1 MNGKELFAAVE
12 AMLFASGK
20 SVELARIAAVL
31 EMTPEDT
38 AALLSMAQAR
48 YEAEDRGI
56 RILELDG
63 SYQLVTKKEYYE
75 TLIKLEINAKK
86 PNLTDVQIETLAI
99 IAYKQPVTRL
109 TIEQIRGVKSDY
121 AIGRLIDY
129 GLVEEKGRLDQPG
142 KPALLGTT
150 EAFLRSFGLRNTQD
164 LPDIDP
170 AKKEDMMLEAEE
182 EIGEEITI

>member
-1 MNGKELFAAVE
+1 MNGKEMFAAVE
-12 AMLFASGK
+12 AMLFASGR
-20 SVELARIAAVL
+20 SVELSRIAAVL
-31 EMTPEDT
+31 EMTPEDA

-48 YEAEDRGI
+48 YEQEDRGI

-63 SYQLVTKKEYYE
+63 SYQLVTKKEYYD
-75 TLIKLEINAKK
+75 TLIRLEISAKK

-109 TIEQIRGVKSDY
+109 AIEQIRGVKSDH

-142 KPALLGTT
+142 KPVLLGTT
-150 EAFLRSFGLRNTQD
+150 EAFLRNFGLRNTED
-164 LPDIDP
+164 LPEIDT
-170 AKKEDMMLEAEE
+170 AQKEDMRMEAEE
-182 EIGEEITI
+182 EISAGITI